1 MSVGETRPRVRRAVT
16 SSALSGSVYDAV
28 EAKLNAAG
36 APRAALDLWTEIE
49 RQFRDGGPDAV
60 KSLLDRKARVLSN
73 AAAKDLKTTRAVAT
87 AVGPARRKSAAPKTQ
102 ARRPS
107 PGRSR

>member
-1 MSVGETRPRVRRAVT
+1 MTG
-16 SSALSGSVYDAV
+16 SALSGSVYDAV

-36 APRAALDLWTEIE
+36 APRAAIDLWTEIE

-60 KSLLDRKARVLSN
+60 KSLLDRKARALSN
-73 AAAKDLKTTRAVAT
+73 AAARDLKATRAVAT
-87 AVGPARRKSAAPKTQ
+87 AVGPARRKTASPKTPAQ
-102 ARRPS
+102 RPG

>member
-1 MSVGETRPRVRRAVT
+1 
-16 SSALSGSVYDAV
+16 VYDAV
-28 EAKLNAAG
+28 EAKLRAAG

-49 RQFRDGGPDAV
+49 REFRDAGPEAV

-73 AAAKDLKTTRAVAT
+73 AAARDLKATRAVAT
-87 AVGPARRKSAAPKTQ
+87 AVGPARRKTPAAKAPP
-102 ARRPS
+102 RRPS